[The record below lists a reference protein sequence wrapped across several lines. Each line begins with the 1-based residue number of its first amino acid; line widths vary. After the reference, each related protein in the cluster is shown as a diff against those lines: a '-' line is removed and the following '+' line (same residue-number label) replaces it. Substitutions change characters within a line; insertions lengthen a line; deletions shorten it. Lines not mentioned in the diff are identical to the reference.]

1 MGSPDIQ
8 FDRPVTCG
16 SSVGNGAR
24 VAPDRG
30 RVHGRRVSRYVIT
43 LRASYRIVASP
54 SGWIEFYATKRIKKK
69 LQSDLHEPH
78 CV

>member
-16 SSVGNGAR
+16 SSFGNGAR

-43 LRASYRIVASP
+43 LRASSRGRRESEWMDRILRD
-54 SGWIEFYATKRIKKK
+54 EKEKKPPIRHTR
-69 LQSDLHEPH
+69 DTYY
-78 CV
+78 V

>member
-43 LRASYRIVASP
+43 LRASYRVRVDGSN
-54 SGWIEFYATKRIKKK
+54 FTRRKKK
-69 LQSDLHEPH
+69 RQSDIHEPY